1 MNLEIIENFS
11 LKEYNTFGV
20 DVRARYFIAIQNEGE
35 LVELFSTDRFSLLPK
50 LILGG
55 GSNVLFTKDFEGL
68 VIFINIKGIEYEKK
82 NDLVQVNVAGGEVW
96 NDLVQF
102 CVKEGFG
109 GVENLSLI
117 PGTVGASPVQN
128 IGAYGV
134 ELQDVF
140 LSCRAFDTKSKI
152 FVKFKKED
160 CQFSYRSSI
169 FKQEAKARYI
179 IVSVTLELRIHA
191 VLNTSYGAI
200 EAELQH
206 RAIEKPT
213 IKDIAHV
220 VSDIRVKKLP
230 DPATIG
236 NAGSFFKNP
245 LVEISFFRQLKSN
258 FVDIVYFP
266 IDDGYVKLAAGWLID
281 HCGWKGVR
289 VGNTGTWKN
298 QALVLVNYGNATG
311 SEIYELSEAIIS
323 SVYTKFGIKLEREVN
338 II

>member
-1 MNLEIIENFS
+1 KIIDNFS

-20 DVRARYFIAIQNEGE
+20 DVRARYFIAIQNEDE

-55 GSNVLFTKDFEGL
+55 GSNILFTKDFEGL

-109 GVENLSLI
+109 GIENLSLI

-140 LSCRAFDTKSKI
+140 LSCSAFDTKSKN

-160 CQFSYRSSI
+160 CRFSYRSSI

-179 IVSVTLELRIHA
+179 I
-191 VLNTSYGAI
+191 
-200 EAELQH
+200 
-206 RAIEKPT
+206 
-213 IKDIAHV
+213 
-220 VSDIRVKKLP
+220 
-230 DPATIG
+230 
-236 NAGSFFKNP
+236 
-245 LVEISFFRQLKSN
+245 
-258 FVDIVYFP
+258 
-266 IDDGYVKLAAGWLID
+266 
-281 HCGWKGVR
+281 
-289 VGNTGTWKN
+289 
-298 QALVLVNYGNATG
+298 
-311 SEIYELSEAIIS
+311 
-323 SVYTKFGIKLEREVN
+323 
-338 II
+338 

>member
-1 MNLEIIENFS
+1 
-11 LKEYNTFGV
+11 
-20 DVRARYFIAIQNEGE
+20 
-35 LVELFSTDRFSLLPK
+35 
-50 LILGG
+50 
-55 GSNVLFTKDFEGL
+55 
-68 VIFINIKGIEYEKK
+68 
-82 NDLVQVNVAGGEVW
+82 VQVNVAGGEVG

-102 CVKEGFG
+102 CVKEGIG
-109 GVENLSLI
+109 GIENLSLI

-140 LSCRAFDTKSKI
+140 LSCSAFDTKSKN

-281 HCGWKGVR
+281 HCG
-289 VGNTGTWKN
+289 
-298 QALVLVNYGNATG
+298 
-311 SEIYELSEAIIS
+311 
-323 SVYTKFGIKLEREVN
+323 
-338 II
+338 